1 MNADSCFNF
10 LTEFMRKFIC
20 IIGIAWA
27 GMTCMYAQQSHVNF
41 DKNQDFRLAQ
51 FLRHTETY
59 YAAQHHFEKAVV
71 DERLSSDTREAA
83 EFYAALTGLSNNQKG
98 AEERFLA
105 FQRNYPMSLYVQDG
119 AWELGSFYL
128 RNGNFDKALQYLT
141 MGNLNDL
148 PERKRNEYQFK
159 LGYAYFMKNNK
170 AQALRYLEP
179 LTNSERFQDEANYYV
194 GHVHYSNKDFERAE
208 RYFDALRA
216 NSASYEDRLLP
227 YMVQIKFNN
236 EQYQSAIDDGKLLL
250 SKNRD
255 RFIQSEVSKIV
266 GESYFALG
274 RYDEAIPYLEAYRGD
289 MSNADFYQLGYAYYQ
304 QGNYE
309 TAMSHFNKII
319 GERNAM
325 AQNAYYQLGNTY
337 LQVDR
342 KREALAAYKSASE
355 MEFDTKLQEDAFY
368 NYAKL
373 SYEIGNPFE
382 GTPQVLQS
390 FVKKYPRSSYTAEL
404 SDLLID
410 SYISSGHY
418 SNALEVLASINNPSA
433 KQREAQQLA
442 GFMHGIEL
450 LNDGKLTEAET
461 HLRNASKSDAN
472 KEIQARSTFWLGD
485 VLYKQ
490 GKYSPALEQF
500 TAYQRLNVR
509 TAESKELQYQLGY
522 THFKLKQFDRA
533 ARAFES
539 YLASNPPGEFRTDA
553 RMRLADSHIGN
564 KNPQAAV
571 QIYGE
576 IADANENHADE
587 AAYNRAVVLGI
598 QGDIPGKIQDLER
611 FLTRFPRS
619 KFFQEAQMEL
629 ADAYIRNNESNKAD
643 KVLNDVIRGGNAENK
658 ARAHLRKG
666 LIHYNQNRNREALA
680 EFSTVAES
688 YPNTAL
694 ARQAIENAKRI
705 YIEEG
710 RVGEFER
717 WVAKF
722 NYYTIDQS
730 ELETLAYDNAMRQFD
745 AKEYSSAITQL
756 RDFDAKYPQS
766 GYSNLVRHALAESY
780 YQTNRYEEAIPL
792 YTQVAAS
799 SNEKQEDALLRLS
812 QIYLNQQKN
821 TEALLSLETL
831 HNTTRNP
838 SYVSFAEVHLMR
850 LYSAAGRHDRAV
862 AMANN
867 VIANSRNETT
877 VVEEAEITKARSLFA
892 GNRRNDAKRAY
903 EALQNASSVAVRAES
918 RFYQAYF
925 LNAEKKYEQSN
936 EVIFDLASNYS
947 SQQYWGARALVV
959 MADNY
964 YQLKDLYQANH
975 TVEAVLKNYQ
985 NYPDVIKEAEALQT
999 KIKNRR

>member
-1 MNADSCFNF
+1 
-10 LTEFMRKFIC
+10 MRKYIC

-27 GMTCMYAQQSHVNF
+27 GITGLHAQQSHINF

-59 YAAQHHFEKAVV
+59 HAAQHHFEKAVI
-71 DERLSSDTREAA
+71 DPRLSNDTREAA
-83 EFYAALTGLSNNQKG
+83 EFYAALTALSNNQRG

-128 RNGNFDKALQYLT
+128 RNGDFDQALKYLT

-170 AQALRYLEP
+170 AQALRHLEP
-179 LTNSERFQDEANYYV
+179 LTRSERFQDEANYYV
-194 GHVHYSNKDFERAE
+194 GHIHYSNKDFDRAQT
-208 RYFDALRA
+208 YFDALRSR
-216 NSASYEDRLLP
+216 NSAYEDKLLP

-236 EQYQSAIDDGKLLL
+236 GQYQSAIDDGKLLL

-266 GESYFALG
+266 GESYFALQQ
-274 RYDEAIPYLEAYRGD
+274 YDAAIPYLEAYTGNLTNVD
-289 MSNADFYQLGYAYYQ
+289 YYQLGYAYYQ

-309 TAMSHFNKII
+309 TAMTHFNKII
-319 GERNAM
+319 DERNAM

-337 LQVDR
+337 LQVNR
-342 KREALAAYKSASE
+342 KREALSAYKSASE
-355 MEFDTKLQEDAFY
+355 MDFDKQLQEDGFY

-390 FVKKYPRSSYTAEL
+390 FVQKYPRSPHQSEIN
-404 SDLLID
+404 DLLID

-418 SNALEVLASINNPSA
+418 VNALEVLGQISNQSPR
-433 KQREAQQLA
+433 QRQAQQLA
-442 GFMHGIEL
+442 AFMHGIVL
-450 LNDGKLTEAET
+450 LNDGKPNEAET
-461 HLRNASKSDAN
+461 HLRSAARSDAN
-472 KEIQARSTFWLGD
+472 REIQARSTFWLGD

-490 GKYSPALEQF
+490 GRYSNALEQF
-500 TAYQRLNVR
+500 SAYQRMNVA
-509 TAESKELQYQLGY
+509 TPESKELQYQLGY

-533 ARAFES
+533 AQAFQS

-564 KNPQAAV
+564 RNPQAAV

-587 AAYNRAVVLGI
+587 AAYNKAVVLGI
-598 QGDIPGKIQDLER
+598 QGNIPGKIADLES
-611 FLTRFPRS
+611 FLKRFPRS
-619 KFFQEAQMEL
+619 KFYQEAQLEL
-629 ADAYIRNNESNKAD
+629 ADAYIKNNEAPKAD
-643 KVLNDVIRGGNAENK
+643 RVLNDVIRTGNAENK

-666 LIHYNQNRNREALA
+666 LIHYNQNRNTEALA
-680 EFSTVAES
+680 EFNVVAET
-688 YPNTAL
+688 YPNTDL

-705 YIEEG
+705 YFEEG
-710 RVGEFER
+710 RVADFER
-717 WVAKF
+717 WASGF
-722 NYYTIDQS
+722 AYYSIDKA
-730 ELETLAYDNAMRQFD
+730 ELETLAYDNAMRHYD
-745 AKEYSSAITQL
+745 SKNYTAAITHL
-756 RDFDAKYPQS
+756 HDFTTQYPRS
-766 GYSNLVRHALAESY
+766 AYSNAVLHALGESY
-780 YQTNRYEEAIPL
+780 YQTNRFDEAVPHF
-792 YTQVAAS
+792 TQVAAS
-799 SNEKQEDALLRLS
+799 ANERQEDALLRLS
-812 QIYLNQQKN
+812 QIYLNQQKS

-838 SYVSFAEVHLMR
+838 SYISFAEMHLMR
-850 LYSAAGRHDRAV
+850 LYSAAGRHDKAV
-862 AMANN
+862 NMANN
-867 VIANSRNETT
+867 VIANSRNETA
-877 VVEEAEITKARSLFA
+877 VIEEAEVIKARSLMA
-892 GNRRNDAKRAY
+892 SNRRNDARRAY
-903 EALQNASSVAVRAES
+903 EALQNANSHAVRAEAKY
-918 RFYQAYF
+918 YQAYF
-925 LNAEKKYEQSN
+925 LTADKKYEQSN

-947 SQQYWGARALVV
+947 SQQYWGAKALVV
-959 MADNY
+959 MAENY

-975 TVEAVLKNYQ
+975 TIDAILKNYQ
-985 NYPDVIKEAEALQT
+985 NFPDVIQEAKTLQT